1 MGFTRAPED
10 RPTPSAVYNY
20 RPYLLTFLSCLG
32 SWMFGYNNGV
42 IAGVLV
48 LPSFYNDFHLPLV
61 GSSSYNDKTANIVS
75 LFQSGGLV
83 GSILTFPIMKYWG
96 RKVGLVIWGAVYFLG
111 GALQTFCRGRLDMMY
126 IGRLIAG
133 FGTGGVTVVVPLVS
147 IHLFSIPS
155 SQLSLPHTLPKL
167 LNI

>member
-48 LPSFYNDFHLPLV
+48 LPSFYNDFHLPPV
-61 GSSSYNDKTANIVS
+61 GSPSYNDKTSNIVS
-75 LFQSGGLV
+75 LFQIGGLV
-83 GSILTFPIMKYWG
+83 GSMLTFPIMKYWG
-96 RKVGLVIWGAVYFLG
+96 RKIGMMIWGTVYFLG
-111 GALQTFCRGRLDMMY
+111 AALQTFCYGSLDMMY

-147 IHLFSIPS
+147 STFSIFS
-155 SQLSLPHTLPKL
+155 ILPTSNPT
-167 LNI
+167 